1 MENGPRKSGVFQPP
15 PQIFSILTF
24 CNNKFP
30 PVKRHIP
37 NIITSLNLVSGCIAS
52 YFAANANL
60 DFALYFMLLGLLF
73 DFFDGFTA
81 RLLGVSSPIG
91 KELDSL
97 ADVVT
102 FGVTPSLML
111 FHVLQL
117 LLPCTGAPAFC
128 PARFVPYLSFA
139 IAAYSATRLA
149 KFNLDTRQS
158 HSFIGLPTPANAL
171 FWAGITTYLNHN
183 SSISISASILGATM
197 VLLIGFSCWIMISEV
212 PMFALKFQNF
222 TWKDNKVRYGFL
234 TLVVAI
240 VIAGIALEVYALAL
254 SLLIVLYALISLCV
268 RPKQ

>member
-1 MENGPRKSGVFQPP
+1 M
-15 PQIFSILTF
+15 
-24 CNNKFP
+24 
-30 PVKRHIP
+30 KRHIP

-102 FGVTPSLML
+102 FGVTPSL
-111 FHVLQL
+111 
-117 LLPCTGAPAFC
+117 
-128 PARFVPYLSFA
+128 VPYLSFA

-183 SSISISASILGATM
+183 ALTSISAPILGATI
-197 VLLIGFSCWIMISEV
+197 VLLIGFSCWIMVSEV

-254 SLLIVLYALISLCV
+254 SLLIVLYTLISLCV